1 MLLASSVVPVPRCW
15 GLPACLKMGRVSQYG
30 ISKVTVA
37 MGEVVACWKN
47 GLVPIGV
54 SRYMTIRKKGV
65 LMAFAIACLG
75 QNSKK
80 RGISM
85 KCPNCWSP
93 HVKASRVRLLHRII
107 ASCFF
112 VVPVSCRHCFH
123 CFHASRWTYRSEG
136 RRGKKILDLDLQNN
150 ASDQILSFKPA
161 HNKQRDAQ
169 SKQESPKMRR
179 AA

>member
-1 MLLASSVVPVPRCW
+1 LL
-15 GLPACLKMGRVSQYG
+15 GLAGMSQNG
-30 ISKVTVA
+30 TRFAIWDKKVTVA

-85 KCPNCWSP
+85 KCPKCWSP

-136 RRGKKILDLDLQNN
+136 RRGKKILDLDLQSN